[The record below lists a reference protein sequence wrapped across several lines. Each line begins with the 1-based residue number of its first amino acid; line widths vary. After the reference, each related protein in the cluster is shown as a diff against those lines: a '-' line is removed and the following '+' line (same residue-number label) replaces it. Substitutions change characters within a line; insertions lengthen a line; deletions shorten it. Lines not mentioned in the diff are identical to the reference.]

1 MPENGRNA
9 RVCRRADDELMEF
22 NNGLIAGK
30 GREEA
35 QERYPYIPDLPVHA
49 AVYEQESKL
58 EFRYRAEYILSKILS
73 ENGSDS
79 TIAVVS
85 HGGTINQLCRA
96 FLRIAGRCSD
106 ILVHR
111 RHRHPRMD
119 DLRRNAQ
126 NHPLQQSGSSGIN
139 EKGR

>member
-1 MPENGRNA
+1 
-9 RVCRRADDELMEF
+9 MEF

-96 FLRIAGRCSD
+96 FLRLSVDAPIFWSTGDTGIHEWTICGEM
-106 ILVHR
+106 R
-111 RHRHPRMD
+111 RIIRSNSLAH
-119 DLRRNAQ
+119 L
-126 NHPLQQSGSSGIN
+126 G
-139 EKGR
+139 